1 MKESVTIF
9 YARRLPVSTAVS
21 GFTYV
26 FEAWVLSANDEK
38 VLDGV
43 YIRILR
49 VTLNVSSEDH
59 TSNINLY
66 NKLPQHQRQRDI
78 RLARHCVKHP
88 EFSVIL
94 WEPTHDQSS
103 MIETTP
109 NAGLSSFYELLTLME
124 DREWWRV
131 TIECS
136 LVGVS

>member
-1 MKESVTIF
+1 MIIF
-9 YARRLPVSTAVS
+9 YARRLPVSTAES

-78 RLARHCVKHP
+78 RLARHCAKHP

-109 NAGLSSFYELLTLME
+109 NAGLSSFMSY
-124 DREWWRV
+124 
-131 TIECS
+131 
-136 LVGVS
+136 